1 MTSIIKKIK
10 HLSTKEPKT
19 LEQMALKLSEESGE
33 VSQAVLSYTNAS
45 GNKYKKLDSA
55 NLKQECIDTI
65 LVATALYYKL
75 ENSNDE
81 EFLEILQE
89 KMNKWE
95 QHINN

>member
-45 GNKYKKLDSA
+45 GNKYKKLDSS
-55 NLKQECIDTI
+55 NLKEECIDTI